1 MRERGL
7 KSRTSNTNLIIVF
20 FDRIGKKGLLRVE
33 KKQINVK
40 LLNYSIVVCLHRNDH
55 HHHHHLD
62 IYKTMM
68 MMTIICH
75 QNQIDRIRWQNKIKC
90 CFVSLSVFF
99 RFFICLLCTFI
110 YLGFFFHHL
119 LDSISM

>member
-1 MRERGL
+1 MEIENL
-7 KSRTSNTNLIIVF
+7 KYKPHNRYF

-40 LLNYSIVVCLHRNDH
+40 LLNYSIVVCLHRND

-99 RFFICLLCTFI
+99 PFLFVYYAHLFI
-110 YLGFFFHHL
+110 
-119 LDSISM
+119 